1 MRDLATYESNF
12 SESSGIRS
20 VLMKIHKMVMGVK
33 EKVKKKPGDEEDDW
47 MSSKLKN
54 KVSEN
59 FKELTYLKNEIGSV
73 IEV

>member
-1 MRDLATYESNF
+1 
-12 SESSGIRS
+12 
-20 VLMKIHKMVMGVK
+20 MKIHKMVMGVK